1 MGGLL
6 GLVEYWRSRPSDA
19 PTAPG
24 EEETRLVEPTTLP
37 RTPKFDKL
45 LKGLNIAQLVF
56 GLAGLAAIVAI
67 GIWTEDKLKRAIADV
82 EDKQKQVSAFQKNME
97 EVLEELVKNANL
109 PSKNA
114 YEELKKLAATWKEL
128 SQHLENYAARMCY
141 AIQGYFMHNSPDEVK
156 EIVQKHTEVTD
167 KTFPLH
173 CYSVAKDLADEI
185 RSQFDK
191 GQNDKE
197 IVSFF
202 ATENPKEGLRFV
214 ASQFFIGSLRDIY
227 NRHANAN

>member
-1 MGGLL
+1 MGGPL

-19 PTAPG
+19 PTAPR

-45 LKGLNIAQLVF
+45 FKGLSIAQLVF
-56 GLAGLAAIVAI
+56 GLAELTAIAAI

-97 EVLEELVKNANL
+97 EVLEELVENANL
-109 PSKNA
+109 PTKNN

-128 SQHLENYAARMCY
+128 SQHLERYAARMCY
-141 AIQGYFMHNSPDEVK
+141 AMNK
-156 EIVQKHTEVTD
+156 IVQKHTEVTD

-173 CYSVAKDLADEI
+173 YYSVAKDLADEI

-191 GQNDKE
+191 GWNDKE

-202 ATENPKEGLRFV
+202 ATENPKVGLRFV

-227 NRHANAN
+227 NRQVNAN